1 MSKLEM
7 MNMYHVRR
15 GGGCLCFA
23 LRFSLC
29 SARSVRSRLL
39 SSSPLPASEPSK
51 PDTPS
56 AGRRQQDLLDRI
68 RFAAVPNGGAR
79 KGNRAG

>member
-1 MSKLEM
+1 MDGAVGAACACALLCVCAVLAAFAAAPR
-7 MNMYHVRR
+7 VRP
-15 GGGCLCFA
+15 
-23 LRFSLC
+23 
-29 SARSVRSRLL
+29 
-39 SSSPLPASEPSK
+39 PLPASELSK